1 MILISRARHVDS
13 IVAKVYCTVPCRGV
27 RALLHC
33 NVSLYRDLRV
43 PVYGTWGAGGLGNGG
58 SG

>member
-33 NVSLYRDLRV
+33 NVSLTLCIA
-43 PVYGTWGAGGLGNGG
+43 T
-58 SG
+58 